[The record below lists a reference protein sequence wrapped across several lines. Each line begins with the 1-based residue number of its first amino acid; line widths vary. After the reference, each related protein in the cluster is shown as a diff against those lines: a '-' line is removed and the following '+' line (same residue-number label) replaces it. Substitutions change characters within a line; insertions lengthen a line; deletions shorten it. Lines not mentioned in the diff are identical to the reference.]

1 MGLIAEME
9 REIRKASRLLGL
21 EVRRKIPG
29 RIVVA
34 EDLAQGRCT
43 HRKGDALLVSAS
55 LAGDA
60 LQYVLAKEAAVSL
73 MAPEVD
79 EVPQVHDLA
88 WIYSSAPRELWERCR
103 VPPGSPFHG
112 YDPYRLFSVVPPRER
127 HRILGTIIRV
137 VNVSTRLG
145 GLEFPMFMALLHRA
159 VYSSVG
165 LSESNVRLIQ
175 IISENPRATSDY
187 MKRRGMGG
195 SSLTKSMAKLKALG
209 MLSGP
214 ENVSY
219 NRLGLSTF
227 VISFPNRKECRR
239 AFWRFPYTRGM
250 LVPVSGE
257 LDALSYLSYP
267 LEGVDDLLSLGNLG
281 LGAFLVRETILK
293 WNFGPP
299 GNPFEAASL
308 DGSGTVGKS
317 GGPEVTSPP
326 PVRVDRVDLRVLNL
340 VLEEGRVST
349 SMLVRMGVP
358 EARSRLKKL
367 REAGI
372 IVGSYRLALPMGVE
386 KAVVLVESGPGE
398 MGTLSGVLGSA
409 GPVMVQH
416 LEGETSRLM
425 GVLMAPPDVRGDVL
439 RVVRA
444 MYGERLLLAEESVD
458 IEPGWRLPVDLWDEK
473 SQRFRWGEPLERLRG
488 DLEACLR
495 QSRQVKRG

>member
-9 REIRKASRLLGL
+9 REVRKASRLLGL
-21 EVRRKIPG
+21 EIRRKIPG
-29 RIVVA
+29 WIEVV
-34 EDLAQGRCT
+34 EDLPQGRCT
-43 HRKGDALLVSAS
+43 HREDDTLLVSAS
-55 LAGDA
+55 LAEDA
-60 LQYVLAKEAAVSL
+60 LHYVLAKEAAVSL

-103 VPPGSPFHG
+103 IPPGSPFHD
-112 YDPYRLFSVVPPRER
+112 YDPYRLFSIVPPRER
-127 HRILGTIIRV
+127 NKILGTVIRM

-145 GLEFPMFMALLHRA
+145 GLEFPVFMALLHRA
-159 VYSSVG
+159 VYSIVG
-165 LSESNVRLIQ
+165 LSESNMRLIQ

-187 MKRRGMGG
+187 VKRRGMGG
-195 SSLTKSMAKLKALG
+195 SSLARSMAKLKALG
-209 MLSGP
+209 MISGP

-227 VISFPNRKECRR
+227 VISFPNRSECRR

-267 LEGVDDLLSLGNLG
+267 LEGIDDLLSLGNLG
-281 LGAFLVRETILK
+281 LGVFLVKETVLK

-299 GNPFEAASL
+299 RDPFEAASL
-308 DGSGTVGKS
+308 DGSETVGKS
-317 GGPEVTSPP
+317 EGPVVASPP
-326 PVRVDRVDLRVLNL
+326 PIRVDRVDLRVLNL
-340 VLEEGRVST
+340 VLGKGRVST
-349 SMLVRMGVP
+349 SILVRMGVP

-386 KAVVLVESGPGE
+386 KAVVLVEGGPEE
-398 MGTLSGVLGSA
+398 MGTLSGVLGSV
-409 GPVMVQH
+409 GSVMVQH
-416 LEGETSRLM
+416 LRGETPHLM
-425 GVLMAPPDVRGDVL
+425 GVLMAPPEIRGDVL

-444 MYGERLLLAEESVD
+444 MYGERLLLAEDSVD
-458 IEPGWRLPVDLWDEK
+458 IEPGWRLPIDLWDEE
-473 SQRFRWGEPLERLRG
+473 SQRFRWEEPLERLRG
-488 DLEACLR
+488 DLEACLHCPTDPDR
-495 QSRQVKRG
+495 

>member
-1 MGLIAEME
+1 MSLIAEIE
-9 REIRKASRLLGL
+9 REVKKASRLLGL
-21 EVRRKIPG
+21 EVRRAIPK
-29 RIVVA
+29 RVMVV
-34 EDLAQGRCT
+34 EDLPRGGCT
-43 HRKGDALLVSAS
+43 HRESDTLLVSAS
-55 LAGDA
+55 LVGNE

-73 MAPEVD
+73 LVPEAD

-88 WIYSSAPRELWERCR
+88 WIYSSAPRGLWERCR
-103 VPPGSPFHG
+103 VPPGSPFHD

-187 MKRRGMGG
+187 VKRRGMGG
-195 SSLTKSMAKLKALG
+195 SSLTRSTTKLKALG

-227 VISFPNRKECRR
+227 VISFPNRRECRR

-250 LVPVSGE
+250 MVPLSGE
-257 LDALSYLSYP
+257 LDALSYISYP
-267 LEGVDDLLSLGNLG
+267 LEGMDDLLSLGNLG
-281 LGAFLVRETILK
+281 LDAFLVKETALK

-299 GNPFEAASL
+299 RNPFEAAGL
-308 DGSGTVGKS
+308 NGSEMVGKS
-317 GGPEVTSPP
+317 EGPEVTSPP
-326 PVRVDRVDLRVLNL
+326 PVQVDRIDLMVLNL
-340 VLEEGRVST
+340 VLGEGRVST

-386 KAVVLVESGPGE
+386 KAVVLVESGPRE
-398 MGTLSGVLGSA
+398 MDTLSGVLGSA
-409 GPVMVQH
+409 GPAMVQH

-425 GVLMAPPDVRGDVL
+425 GVLMAPPNVRGNVL
-439 RVVRA
+439 RVIRA

-473 SQRFRWGEPLERLRG
+473 SQRFRWEEPLERLRR
-488 DLEACLR
+488 DLEACLY
-495 QSRQVKRG
+495 